1 MRTHKIEFPGHDGGM
16 LSGRLEMPLTGS
28 PRFFAVFA
36 HCFTCS
42 KNLTAVANI
51 SRALTQHGIAVLRFD
66 FTGLGESSGDF
77 EDTNFSSNVEDLS
90 AAIQFVK
97 ENYQAPQLLV
107 GHSLGGAAV
116 LMAALRDDSI
126 KAVATIGSPAEPEHV
141 KGLLSSGI
149 NEIEEEGKA
158 EISIGGRPFTIKKH
172 FLEDLQNNALA
183 ENLRSLKAA
192 LLILH
197 SPDDTIVGINNAQT
211 LYTAATHPKSFITL
225 DAADHL
231 LSRSQD
237 SNYAGNVIASW
248 SERYTDVAE
257 EEEETKHGSV
267 LVRTT
272 DSYTTEIRTAH
283 HSLLADE
290 PKSLGGN
297 NLGPTPYGLL
307 LASLGS
313 CTSITLRMYINRKQ
327 WDVQEINVHLEHEKV
342 HSKDCED
349 CESESGMID
358 IIQMKLEFIGNLDES
373 QRARL
378 LEIAHKCPVH
388 KTMTTETKIKAS
400 LI

>member
-1 MRTHKIEFPGHDGGM
+1 MRTHKIEFNGHDGG
-16 LSGRLEMPLTGS
+16 LLAGRLEMPLTGT
-28 PRFFAVFA
+28 PKFYAIFA

-42 KNLTAVANI
+42 KNLTAVGNI

-66 FTGLGESSGDF
+66 FTGLGESSGEF
-77 EDTNFSSNVEDLS
+77 ENTNFSSNVEDLM
-90 AAIQFVK
+90 AAIDFMTEK
-97 ENYQAPQLLV
+97 YAAPQLLI

-116 LMAALRDDSI
+116 LMAAIKNPSI

-149 NEIEEEGKA
+149 EALEEEGIA

-172 FLEDLQNNALA
+172 FLEDLQNNVLS
-183 ENLRSLKAA
+183 ENLKSLNAA

-197 SPDDTIVGINNAQT
+197 SPDDRIVGINNAQA
-211 LYTAATHPKSFITL
+211 LYTAAKHPKSFVTL
-225 DAADHL
+225 DGADHL
-231 LSRSQD
+231 LSRSED
-237 SNYAGNVIASW
+237 SQYAGNVIASW
-248 SERYTDVAE
+248 SERYTDAAE
-257 EEEETKHGSV
+257 EETEAKHGSV
-267 LVRTT
+267 MVRTT

-290 PKSLGGN
+290 PKSVGGN

-327 WDVQEINVHLEHEKV
+327 WDVQEINVHLEHEKM
-342 HSKDCED
+342 HAKDCED

-358 IIQMKLEFIGNLDES
+358 LIHMKLEFIGNIDES
-373 QRARL
+373 QRERL

-388 KTMTTETKIKAS
+388 KTMTTETRILAS